1 MVEATTFVQLFR
13 FLWSYMHQAFGVG
26 VDSSFC
32 QEYLWDFLV
41 DFHQASLVFK
51 KASDLSSPVQPS

>member
-1 MVEATTFVQLFR
+1 
-13 FLWSYMHQAFGVG
+13 MHQAFGGG

-32 QEYLWDFLV
+32 QEYLWDFLA

-51 KASDLSSPVQPS
+51 KASDLSSPVQPSEYGK